1 MRRFPTTTPCRRL
14 MLAALGIALA
24 AAAPAAE
31 PELRLQGLFCNAEDQ
46 LDRALARIGRG
57 LDPHL
62 AAELENRDVVACTW
76 VDRLHYLVRHPVRVG
91 SVTVRGEPDR
101 RGRRRRGAAGL
112 AAGPGV
118 LRDPRADRRRHG
130 RAADLIRR
138 SRIRAC
144 VHAQFRATLLK
155 IAAIHPNQRG

>member
-1 MRRFPTTTPCRRL
+1 

-46 LDRALARIGRG
+46 LDRAIVRMGRG

-62 AAELENRDVVACTW
+62 AAELENRDAVACTW

-91 SVTVRGEPDR
+91 GATYEASLTGVVVGGAVRPVSPPVRVFFATPEP
-101 RGRRRRGAAGL
+101 
-112 AAGPGV
+112 
-118 LRDPRADRRRHG
+118 
-130 RAADLIRR
+130 
-138 SRIRAC
+138 
-144 VHAQFRATLLK
+144 
-155 IAAIHPNQRG
+155 IAAATVERRT